1 MGTRALVVGL
11 DGATWDVIE
20 AHAARLPN
28 LWRMR
33 QQGLWARLDSTT
45 PPMTLPAWSSV
56 LTGCRPGRHGFFDF
70 TRREPGTHELAFL
83 DARCR
88 AVPTLHRLLS
98 DAGRR
103 VASIAVPTTYP
114 PEELDGIVIAGF
126 DSPVATRAESR
137 HCAPAREWPS
147 LRRTFGGL
155 RFADFPER
163 GIGPGWHARALD
175 SLLREIARK
184 EALCLHLLAR
194 EPWELFMVVF
204 GESDTAAHHFWMF
217 HDPRSPRH
225 AAARRLPG
233 ADVLRGA
240 LLRVYERLDEALGRL
255 SANAE
260 LVAVVSDHGFG
271 GANDTA
277 LYLNRFLE
285 AEGWLAFRP
294 ERGAERRGDLLH
306 AAALSIP
313 GAERVVR
320 RLPSTWVSR
329 AETRARY
336 GPIDFARTRAWSDEM
351 NYAATV
357 HLGIRGRDPG
367 GTIENV
373 PLAIADLSRRLAT
386 WRADG
391 QPVVRAVH
399 VDPYEGAA
407 GAPDLV
413 VDLAC
418 TPGAD
423 GTGAYSYTL
432 LPSTRVARGTTWR
445 KLDPDEHVGGKGL
458 GMNGAHRQHGVLA
471 ITGAR
476 VPAGE
481 VDASVVDVAPTLLHA
496 LGHSVPGHMQGQV
509 LGLPVARAPGE
520 PSVAASSPLQR
531 GAGDTARS
539 ASDARRLRSRL
550 RDLGYL

>member
-1 MGTRALVVGL
+1 MGARALVVGL

-20 AHAARLPN
+20 AHASRLPH

-33 QQGLWARLDSTT
+33 QTGLWSRLESTT

-56 LTGCRPGRHGFFDF
+56 LTGCRPGRHGFLDF
-70 TRREPGTHELAFL
+70 TRREPGTHQLSFL

-88 AVPTLHRLLS
+88 TVPTLHRLLS
-98 DAGRR
+98 DRGHR

-114 PEELDGIVIAGF
+114 PEELDGLVIAGF

-137 HCAPAREWPS
+137 HCAPAAAWPE
-147 LRRTFGGL
+147 LRRRFGGL

-163 GIGPGWHARALD
+163 GIGPGWHQRALA

-184 EALCLHLLAR
+184 EALCLHLLER

-217 HDPRSPRH
+217 HDPGSPRH
-225 AAARRLPG
+225 AAGMDLPG
-233 ADVLRGA
+233 SGALAGA

-255 SANAE
+255 SAHGD

-271 GANDTA
+271 GANDVA

-294 ERGAERRGDLLH
+294 GRGAERGGDVLHH
-306 AAALSIP
+306 AALAIP
-313 GAERVVR
+313 GVERVVR
-320 RLPSTWVSR
+320 RVPATWVSR

-336 GPIDFARTRAWSDEM
+336 GPIDFSRTRAWSDEM

-357 HLGIRGRDPG
+357 HLGVRGRDPG

-373 PLAIADLSRRLAT
+373 PLAIADLSRRLLS

-391 QPVVRAVH
+391 RLVVGRVH
-399 VDPYEGAA
+399 VDPYEGAT

-413 VDLAC
+413 LDLAT

-423 GTGAYSYTL
+423 GAGAYSYTL
-432 LPSTRVARGTTWR
+432 LPSTRVAAGTTWR
-445 KLDPDEHVGGKGL
+445 KLEREEHVGGKGL

-471 ITGAR
+471 ITGAPGP
-476 VPAGE
+476 VGE
-481 VDASVVDVAPTLLHA
+481 VTACVADVAPTLLHA
-496 LGHSVPGHMQGQV
+496 LGHAVPAHVQGVV
-509 LGLPVARAPGE
+509 LGRAAEAVPVSSEPAANPLPVVRAP
-520 PSVAASSPLQR
+520 A
-531 GAGDTARS
+531 
-539 ASDARRLRSRL
+539 DARRLRSRL
-550 RDLGYL
+550 RALGYL